1 MEIPVSET
9 DSTSAGIPAE
19 FVETVARVTGV
30 PLVDDAMAR
39 RIAAGASAA
48 VEAVQRAAASVAA
61 STHDADTLFDREP
74 SEYLQLLESLAE
86 SLPVDDSRLE
96 TPAGAP

>member
-1 MEIPVSET
+1 MSET
-9 DSTSAGIPAE
+9 DRTSKGIPAE

-30 PLVDDAMAR
+30 PLVDGDMAR

-61 STHDADTLFDREP
+61 STYDADTLFDREP

-86 SLPVDDSRLE
+86 SSPTGDSPLE